1 MKLTNLYLITYEELW
16 VTFGE
21 LDHCSKLRGENV
33 ILRRP
38 CLKYVTYVVTAWNWR
53 CPKPGQ
59 WRALCLTTLFSR
71 RPHARMPLLILGVG
85 IAEPPPA
92 RRAVHRRRIIARL
105 IVGRHALTQALEVRA
120 LRFFYIHWCTSC
132 RHSTRVY
139 LKCIWRGFGGIRP
152 ARKETLSPLPSCKQ
166 AGVRVNLSGP

>member
-1 MKLTNLYLITYEELW
+1 
-16 VTFGE
+16 
-21 LDHCSKLRGENV
+21 
-33 ILRRP
+33 
-38 CLKYVTYVVTAWNWR
+38 
-53 CPKPGQ
+53 
-59 WRALCLTTLFSR
+59 
-71 RPHARMPLLILGVG
+71 MPLLILGVG

-92 RRAVHRRRIIARL
+92 SRAVHRRRIIARL

-120 LRFFYIHWCTSC
+120 LRFFYVHWRTSC

-152 ARKETLSPLPSCKQ
+152 ARKETLSPQPSCKQ